1 MEKRIDFATFRQL
14 LQSLENSDTAIRLRM
29 SGEEWMDFT
38 KLILLSESAMIVED
52 PSMKRAVKNL
62 RHVVEFEVDE
72 PVLELSPFSL
82 YEIDY

>member
-52 PSMKRAVKNL
+52 PSMKRVVKNL
-62 RHVVEFEVDE
+62 RNVVEFEVDE

>member
-1 MEKRIDFATFRQL
+1 M

-52 PSMKRAVKNL
+52 PSMKRVVKNL
-62 RHVVEFEVDE
+62 RNVVEFEVDE